1 MKGEIGRKGWITPQ
15 QTLLQLMSYLLVRFE
30 GPVILN
36 SGVTEVLHLPQ
47 HGCHEGGPQLL
58 CISADSLPL
67 LVREVL
73 SCPRVE
79 VEGRQSVQEATA
91 TVHVPVW
98 AHEEL
103 ENLLSKV
110 DAS

>member
-1 MKGEIGRKGWITPQ
+1 MVIIFCY
-15 QTLLQLMSYLLVRFE
+15 LCHYLLVRFE
-30 GPVILN
+30 GPVTLN
-36 SGVTEVLHLPQ
+36 SRVTEVLHLPQ

-98 AHEEL
+98 AHDEL